1 MVPKAKGWGVGALFF
16 TWGVGAGSLF
26 AARASPEKRALP
38 SSKERSW
45 RSGSPTEPEPTSLGL
60 RRYHWPVAAWSG
72 TKSLARAAALLFS
85 QLLSAASGR
94 RTLSVLRARAES
106 VVQLLVPPR
115 PGGQHRS
122 GNRRSTSA

>member
-45 RSGSPTEPEPTSLGL
+45 RSGSPTQPEPTSLGL
-60 RRYHWPVAAWSG
+60 RRYHWPIAAWSR
-72 TKSLARAAALLFS
+72 TESLARAAALPFS
-85 QLLSAASGR
+85 QLFSAASGR
-94 RTLSVLRARAES
+94 RARSVLIGPAES
-106 VVQLLVPPR
+106 AEQLLM
-115 PGGQHRS
+115 
-122 GNRRSTSA
+122 